1 MSRIISIG
9 LNLVDIYTEDQLMY
23 PGGNELNVSVY
34 ASRLG
39 AESAFLGVFG
49 TDATVPA
56 IQNVLR
62 KEHVDFSRCRVEKGE
77 NGNSYVKVIQGERVF
92 TGHNNG
98 GVTGS
103 RPVQL
108 NTEDLHYIRGFDVV
122 TSSLYGRVPLTEL
135 EKLPET
141 GVPFAYDFSSLK
153 DFSAMRN
160 ILPLLEFGFFSC
172 ADLSQE
178 QTADFLREARQFGCM
193 ICIGTRGEDGAL
205 LFDGEKFYRQKA
217 VPVDAVDTMGAGD
230 AFLAS
235 FLVSYY
241 DVKTEGSKEVRI
253 VRSLSAA
260 AEFSAQICTQN
271 GAIGYAF
278 PIPSDYSLT
287 ERR

>member
-1 MSRIISIG
+1 MSKIISIG

-23 PGGNELNVSVY
+23 PGGNELNISVY
-34 ASRLG
+34 ANRLG

-56 IQNVLR
+56 IQSVLR
-62 KEHVDFSRCRVEKGE
+62 EEHVDFSRCRVEEGE
-77 NGNSYVKVIQGERVF
+77 NGNSYVKVVQGERVF

-103 RPVQL
+103 HPVQL
-108 NTEDLHYIRGFDVV
+108 NREDLDYIRGFDVV
-122 TSSLYGRVPLTEL
+122 TSSLYGRIPLAEL
-135 EKLPET
+135 QKLQET
-141 GVPFAYDFSSLK
+141 GVPFAYDFSTLK
-153 DFSAMRN
+153 DFMAMQK

-172 ADLSQE
+172 SDLSE
-178 QTADFLREARQFGCM
+178 EETVDFLWNVRQSGCR
-193 ICIGTRGEDGAL
+193 ICIGTRGENGAL
-205 LFDGEKFYRQKA
+205 LFDGKQLYRQKA
-217 VPVDAVDTMGAGD
+217 IPINVVDTMGAGD

-235 FLVSYY
+235 FLVNYY
-241 DVKTEGSKEVRI
+241 DALAGESKESRI

-260 AEFSAQICTQN
+260 AVFSAQVCTQN

-278 PIPSDYSLT
+278 PIPSGYMLT